1 MTCEFF
7 CATIVVLNYNYTPNW
22 RFMMSEKQLDYTG
35 AEVQEIHIDQAF
47 AEEQAK
53 KKRVREIVDKIT
65 TGLFI
70 ALLASPIAILLYIFL
85 WFVSVS

>member
-1 MTCEFF
+1 MED
-7 CATIVVLNYNYTPNW
+7 
-22 RFMMSEKQLDYTG
+22 KQLDYTG
-35 AEVQEIHIDQAF
+35 AEVEEIVIDQAF

-53 KKRVREIVDKIT
+53 KKRVKEIVDKIT

-70 ALLASPIAILLYIFL
+70 ALLASPLAILLYIFL

>member
-1 MTCEFF
+1 ME
-7 CATIVVLNYNYTPNW
+7 
-22 RFMMSEKQLDYTG
+22 EKQLDYTG
-35 AEVQEIHIDQAF
+35 EEVKEIQIDQAF

-53 KKRVREIVDKIT
+53 KRRMREIWDKVT

-85 WFVSVS
+85 WFISVS

>member
-1 MTCEFF
+1 
-7 CATIVVLNYNYTPNW
+7 
-22 RFMMSEKQLDYTG
+22 MSEKQLDYTG
-35 AEVQEIHIDQAF
+35 AEVQEIHIDEAF

-53 KKRVREIVDKIT
+53 KKRVREIWDKVT

-85 WFVSVS
+85 WFVSVSKFFVSPPTAI

>member
-1 MTCEFF
+1 MEEK
-7 CATIVVLNYNYTPNW
+7 NY
-22 RFMMSEKQLDYTG
+22 DYTG

-47 AEEQAK
+47 ADEQAK
-53 KKRVREIVDKIT
+53 KKRVREIWDKVT

>member
-1 MTCEFF
+1 M
-7 CATIVVLNYNYTPNW
+7 A
-22 RFMMSEKQLDYTG
+22 EKNLDYTG
-35 AEVQEIHIDQAF
+35 EEVKEIVIDQAF
-47 AEEQAK
+47 AHEQAK
-53 KKRVREIVDKIT
+53 KKRVKMIIDKIT

>member
-1 MTCEFF
+1 ME
-7 CATIVVLNYNYTPNW
+7 
-22 RFMMSEKQLDYTG
+22 EKQLDYTG
-35 AEVQEIHIDQAF
+35 EEVKEIQIDQAF

-53 KKRVREIVDKIT
+53 KKRVREIWDKVT

-70 ALLASPIAILLYIFL
+70 ALLASPVIILLYIFL

>member
-1 MTCEFF
+1 M
-7 CATIVVLNYNYTPNW
+7 A
-22 RFMMSEKQLDYTG
+22 EKQFDYTG
-35 AEVQEIHIDQAF
+35 AEVQEIKIDQAF

-53 KKRVREIVDKIT
+53 KKRIREIWDKVT

-70 ALLASPIAILLYIFL
+70 ALLASPLAILLYIFL

>member
-1 MTCEFF
+1 ME
-7 CATIVVLNYNYTPNW
+7 
-22 RFMMSEKQLDYTG
+22 EKQLDYTG
-35 AEVQEIHIDQAF
+35 EEVKEIQIDQAF

-53 KKRVREIVDKIT
+53 KKRVREIWDKVT

-70 ALLASPIAILLYIFL
+70 ALLASPVAILLYIFL

>member
-1 MTCEFF
+1 ME
-7 CATIVVLNYNYTPNW
+7 
-22 RFMMSEKQLDYTG
+22 EKQLDYTG
-35 AEVQEIHIDQAF
+35 EEVKEIQIDQAF

-53 KKRVREIVDKIT
+53 KKRIREIWDKVT

-85 WFVSVS
+85 